1 MTKVLILAYDFP
13 PYVSVGGLRPYGW
26 FKYLHKYDVYPIVV
40 TRQWSNQYGN
50 YLDYIAPGK
59 SNADIIEETSQGKI
73 IKTPYRPN
81 LANRLM
87 LKYGKSKYVLLRKS
101 ISAFYEFTQFLILV
115 GPKSHIFKSAD
126 AYLSCNPVDVII
138 ATGDPFVLFSYAKK
152 LSYKYSTPWIA
163 DYRDPWS
170 QKTDIQSNLLLKKWH
185 MLFEKKIVSNAGCVT
200 TVSEFLKSHIFSSVK
215 HPNIQI
221 IKNGYDPDSIE
232 EVKNIEQRNDIL
244 GFAVAG
250 SIYDWHPLKKV
261 LSIFSDFLKLEYS
274 EKFQINFYG
283 ITIYSKHI
291 NLNITELIS
300 SEFPEL
306 IGFVEIHS
314 KLPNELL
321 LKELARQNVMLL
333 FNDYSI
339 LGTKIFDYLGVN
351 RNILFCFENDAES
364 ELLRSEYFTLQESK
378 SLNQKLQIEAI
389 HETNSGYVIRDGVH
403 LLEKLKELH
412 LEFKQYGFI
421 KSYAISTDQYSRKHQ
436 VEQLATLIKTISLQK
451 N

>member
-1 MTKVLILAYDFP
+1 MIKVLILAYDFP

-26 FKYLHKYDVYPIVV
+26 FKYFHKFDIYPIVV

-59 SNADIIEETSQGKI
+59 SNSDIIEETSEGKI
-73 IKTPYRPN
+73 IKTPYYPN

-87 LKYGKSKYVLLRKS
+87 LKYGRSKYAFLRKS
-101 ISAFYEFTQFLILV
+101 ISAFYEFAQFLFLV
-115 GPKSHIFKSAD
+115 GPKSHIYKSAD
-126 AYLSCNPVDVII
+126 AYLSSNPVDFII

-152 LSYKYSTPWIA
+152 LSYKYKTPWIA

-170 QKTDIQSNLLLKKWH
+170 QKIDIQNNLILKKWH
-185 MLFEKKIVSNAGCVT
+185 IFFEKKIVSNASCVT
-200 TVSEFLKSHIFSSVK
+200 TVSDFLKSYIFSSVK

-221 IKNGYDPDSIE
+221 IKNGYDPESIE
-232 EVKNIEQRNDIL
+232 AVKHINQRTDIL
-244 GFAVAG
+244 GFAIAG

-261 LSIFSDFLKLEYS
+261 LSIFSNFLKLDIK

-283 ITIYSKHI
+283 INIYSKHI
-291 NLNITELIS
+291 HLNITELIS

-306 IGFVEIHS
+306 IEYVEIHP
-314 KLPNELL
+314 KMPNALL

-351 RNILFCFENDAES
+351 RNILFCFENDEES

-389 HETNSGYVIRDGVH
+389 YETNSGYIIRDGEQ
-403 LLEKLKELH
+403 LLEKLKELNK
-412 LEFKQYGFI
+412 EFKQYRTI
-421 KSYAISTDQYSRKHQ
+421 KSNSMNTSRYSRIDQ
-436 VEQLATLIKTISLQK
+436 VQQLASLIKNISLQK
-451 N
+451 K